1 MSKKQRSFQMLLS
14 GIILIC
20 ALVCAC
26 FGWHHS
32 LHSKA
37 WNRAFYGLLLLSSFI
52 SCWRIANSN
61 KPIPDTLIGLFS
73 KSTQEMP
80 GKTISK

>member
-1 MSKKQRSFQMLLS
+1 MSTKQRNIQILLS

-61 KPIPDTLIGLFS
+61 KPVPDTLISLFP
-73 KSTQEMP
+73 KPTQETP
-80 GKTISK
+80 GKIMSK